1 MYVFIN
7 LLDNLGQYNS
17 YQLRGQL
24 IYFSCVFIFFLVLCC
39 FTTLIMIYFMKTE
52 LFCWVLLLKNINNL
66 FKILTEILST
76 FSFFGEENVT
86 KKLSE
91 YYIGSMTTTYQ
102 LLLDIAFATY
112 PILLLRNRAL
122 WFTFNLP
129 VSLFGGKMQ
138 YCWNKLFEFNK
149 KVIDFNAI
157 SGDKK
162 V

>member
-1 MYVFIN
+1 MKTTITKVTKFTILKWITEGLLMYVFIN

-17 YQLRGQL
+17 YQLPGQL
-24 IYFSCVFIFFLVLCC
+24 IYFSCFGVFGGVFLVLCC

-52 LFCWVLLLKNINNL
+52 LFCWVLFHKNINNL

-86 KKLSE
+86 KKPSE

-129 VSLFGGKMQ
+129 VLLFGG
-138 YCWNKLFEFNK
+138 
-149 KVIDFNAI
+149 
-157 SGDKK
+157 
-162 V
+162 